1 MCSSMAAEVKVVND
15 SAMTCFSQKGDQRR
29 LKNADLLNKS

>member
-1 MCSSMAAEVKVVND
+1 MAEEVKIVND
-15 SAMTCFSQKGDQRR
+15 SITYFSQKSDQRV